1 MENKRQSAKPHIS
14 HAPTSHAPASHAPT
28 SHAPASHA
36 PTSHASIS
44 HASTSPAHA
53 SHAPALQHRRKVALV
68 NDISGYGHCSTAV
81 ALPVISWLGIQCCP
95 VPTAIL
101 SNHTGYNS
109 CWFDD
114 YTDNMQAYLNEWKKL
129 GLKFDGIET
138 GFLGSA
144 KQIQIVRK
152 MIKDF
157 RTTETIVLVDP
168 VMGDH
173 GAIYRTYTDEM
184 CREMKSLVAL
194 ADIVTPNL
202 TEACILADVPYHE
215 NFSKKDL
222 TDIAEKISSLGP
234 SHVVITGIPQGEF
247 IANFTYERPHSVQDS
262 NASSGNSILSGIND
276 SSPSAASGY
285 NVSSHSPASGN
296 SVSSCSNT
304 VIHNFRTHR
313 VNSQKCGTGDIFA
326 AILTADAVNHVP
338 FDQSVKRAGTFI
350 KKCVEKTLEY
360 NDDPNNGVCLE
371 EMMPQLK
378 RTV

>member
-14 HAPTSHAPASHAPT
+14 HAPTSHAPT
-28 SHAPASHA
+28 YHAPASHA
-36 PTSHASIS
+36 PTSHASISHASTS

-157 RTTETIVLVDP
+157 RAAETIVLVDP

-194 ADIVTPNL
+194 ADVVTPNL

-215 NFSKKDL
+215 SFSRKEL
-222 TDIAEKISSLGP
+222 TYIAEKISSLGP

-247 IANFTYERPHSVQDS
+247 IANFTYERPHSAQDS
-262 NASSGNSILSGIND
+262 
-276 SSPSAASGY
+276 SA
-285 NVSSHSPASGN
+285 
-296 SVSSCSNT
+296 

-338 FDQSVKRAGTFI
+338 FDQSVKRAGKFI
-350 KKCVEKTLEY
+350 KTCVEKTLEY